1 MRLPNPEDWPLS
13 QRSVAGPEAA
23 PRTPFLEIQ
32 SEEGITI
39 VFLPVPCGADVLPL
53 SYFRRSVPH
62 MVPPIS
68 VNDPAVADPAS
79 PIRFPGSATFP
90 IEIWLPCSA
99 CN

>member
-68 VNDPAVADPAS
+68 VNVQGFRTGPS
-79 PIRFPGSATFP
+79 HRFQTPHLSKQP
-90 IEIWLPCSA
+90 
-99 CN
+99 